1 MLSLDQLTTEQANP
15 NTADLDELP
24 LEEALRRLNDE
35 DAGVPDAVRAVIPE
49 IAQAVVL
56 IERAMRAGG
65 RLIYVGAGTSGRLG
79 CLDASEIP
87 PTYGLPA
94 NRVVGVIAGG
104 EPALRSSIEGA
115 EDNPA
120 EGARAMAALN
130 VGHDDVICGI
140 AASGRTPYVVG
151 ALEEGRRRAAAT
163 VGVVTNNP
171 CEMEAVVDVLIA
183 PVVGPEPVSGST
195 RMKSGTAQKLV
206 LNMLTTMAMVR
217 IGKTYGNLMVD
228 LRATNEKLVRRA
240 VRLIRQVTELDEPQA
255 RSLFEASGG
264 DTKLAIMMGLS
275 NLDADSARERLAAS
289 GGVLRK
295 ALPKR

>member
-1 MLSLDQLTTEQANP
+1 
-15 NTADLDELP
+15 
-24 LEEALRRLNDE
+24 
-35 DAGVPDAVRAVIPE
+35 
-49 IAQAVVL
+49 
-56 IERAMRAGG
+56 
-65 RLIYVGAGTSGRLG
+65 
-79 CLDASEIP
+79 
-87 PTYGLPA
+87 
-94 NRVVGVIAGG
+94 
-104 EPALRSSIEGA
+104 
-115 EDNPA
+115 
-120 EGARAMAALN
+120 
-130 VGHDDVICGI
+130 
-140 AASGRTPYVVG
+140 
-151 ALEEGRRRAAAT
+151 
-163 VGVVTNNP
+163 
-171 CEMEAVVDVLIA
+171 
-183 PVVGPEPVSGST
+183 
-195 RMKSGTAQKLV
+195 MKSGTAQKLV